1 MSKWDMARFSL
12 GAGPGSGSEAR
23 RGGRRPRGALTRTWK
38 LGGIGVTRP
47 ARPRRVPGGS
57 EGLRGV
63 PRGSCSIATRASDPT
78 VAPSATS
85 VWDVERTRPG
95 RVKNLKYLLT
105 SSSPPSARTRKSSL
119 DASFTVGG
127 AAARES
133 ARGRLVA
140 MPSPSRASALR
151 LRADLLDVDAVTPGT
166 DLHPPSAVARRP
178 DARRGVLVRVRVRV
192 RARARRGR
200 GGTASSAWTPRGCV
214 PRSPRRR
221 GRRARARGRYVA
233 RSPAGTIATD
243 TTVAPGEAREHVV
256 GVRLPPAFPHLPRL
270 GRAIRLPRHLRRH
283 VHPRRRGRR
292 DDARRDA
299 PRPHAPSENADA
311 AAVENAFD
319 HLWSVSTAGRSAP
332 WSRDETAPLGT
343 PHHPSAV
350 PARPSRRRFPWQ
362 PPRRARAGLQHRP
375 RRRHAPPPRASP
387 RSAPEN
393 RTRDD
398 SFRRSRLTA
407 AAGDSRCVRA
417 DVSLET
423 RETVVVGAGRGGG
436 AGPARKSRGGRGG
449 GKALVLP
456 KVWAETSEH
465 TAGTLRTHFALAIP
479 AEAPPTFRA
488 ANARCGGCSGSV
500 YAAAGR
506 RRRRGRGRPSNAT
519 SGGTMPVE
527 MMSAAP
533 RASANGT
540 AAAARERARR
550 GVGRGVVQTGWDAG
564 EETGRRRTDRGW
576 FASRRCRHHVVDEA
590 GGRGG
595 KGGHGEEA
603 REDVRGARVDET
615 SVRDHFRN
623 SRRRA

>member
-1 MSKWDMARFSL
+1 M
-12 GAGPGSGSEAR
+12 
-23 RGGRRPRGALTRTWK
+23 
-38 LGGIGVTRP
+38 
-47 ARPRRVPGGS
+47 
-57 EGLRGV
+57 
-63 PRGSCSIATRASDPT
+63 
-78 VAPSATS
+78 
-85 VWDVERTRPG
+85 WDVERTRPG

-166 DLHPPSAVARRP
+166 DFYILLRLSLVDPTPGAASSSASASASARV
-178 DARRGVLVRVRVRV
+178 RGVDVAWHGVERLDPAWVRPSSS
-192 RARARRGR
+192 R
-200 GGTASSAWTPRGCV
+200 GGGGDGALALGE
-214 PRSPRRR
+214 
-221 GRRARARGRYVA
+221 RYVA

-256 GVRLPPAFPHLPRL
+256 GVRLPPGLPPTYRGSVARYAYHVTFVATYTL
-270 GRAIRLPRHLRRH
+270 GDE
-283 VHPRRRGRR
+283 
-292 DDARRDA
+292 DDATTRAETLRV
-299 PRPHAPSENADA
+299 PLRVLSENADA

-319 HLWSVSTAGRSAP
+319 HLWSVSTAGPVPAP
-332 WSRDETAPLGT
+332 WSRDENGTPRHPSSPLGS
-343 PHHPSAV
+343 PGSPLAAAV
-350 PARPSRRRFPWQ
+350 FLNA
-362 PPRRARAGLQHRP
+362 PPTRARGFNIVLDDGTHLLRVLP
-375 RRRHAPPPRASP
+375 RDPLPRIEPGTTVSGVL
-387 RSAPEN
+387 
-393 RTRDD
+393 D
-398 SFRRSRLTA
+398 LTA

-423 RETVVVGAGRGGG
+423 RETVVVGAGRGEGTSAG
-436 AGPARKSRGGRGG
+436 AGHESLEAAEAA

-488 ANARCGGCSGSV
+488 ANVAVRWV
-500 YAAAGR
+500 LRFEFYAAPARDDGGGGADADDPRTR
-506 RRRRGRGRPSNAT
+506 RVEW
-519 SGGTMPVE
+519 TMPVE

-564 EETGRRRTDRGW
+564 EETG
-576 FASRRCRHHVVDEA
+576 
-590 GGRGG
+590 
-595 KGGHGEEA
+595 EEA
-603 REDVRGARVDET
+603 DGPGMVRESSLFAIT
-615 SVRDHFRN
+615 
-623 SRRRA
+623 